1 MNSQVKTFHQGGR
14 SIMGKAK
21 ILYIEDNSDNMT
33 LVKRVLEIEGYEV
46 IQAETGQEGI
56 NQAINNSPDIIITD
70 INLPDIDGYEITNR
84 LKQNQT
90 TAHIPIVAMTANV
103 MQKDRKNVIDAGCD
117 GFISKPI
124 DIDELPE
131 QIESYLKGAS

>member
-1 MNSQVKTFHQGGR
+1 
-14 SIMGKAK
+14 MGKAK
-21 ILYIEDNSDNMT
+21 VLYIEDNTDNMT

-56 NQAINNSPDIIITD
+56 NQAVNNSPDIIITD

-84 LKQNQT
+84 LKQDQT